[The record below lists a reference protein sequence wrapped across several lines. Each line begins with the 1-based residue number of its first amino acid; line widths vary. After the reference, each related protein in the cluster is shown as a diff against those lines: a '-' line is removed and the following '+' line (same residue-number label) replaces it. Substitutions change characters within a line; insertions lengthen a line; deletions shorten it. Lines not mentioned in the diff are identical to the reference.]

1 MLTHVEKL
9 DKVTLFNNKIAS
21 NMSLMYV
28 CMVRLFVVSCIRSIK
43 DRSRVLTP
51 KLTVVDQRGLITNT

>member
-1 MLTHVEKL
+1 MILALTPGERQ
-9 DKVTLFNNKIAS
+9 
-21 NMSLMYV
+21 MSYVCMYV

>member
-1 MLTHVEKL
+1 MGGR
-9 DKVTLFNNKIAS
+9 
-21 NMSLMYV
+21 SLGILMVKFRDSHSSAPVCMYV
-28 CMVRLFVVSCIRSIK
+28 CMVMLFVVSCIRSIK

>member
-1 MLTHVEKL
+1 MGRDLRPHFWAMYVC
-9 DKVTLFNNKIAS
+9 
-21 NMSLMYV
+21 MYV

>member
-1 MLTHVEKL
+1 M
-9 DKVTLFNNKIAS
+9 NRAS
-21 NMSLMYV
+21 NAVVVFWRCSLLAVYVCMYV

>member
-1 MLTHVEKL
+1 MPSRPLRIVRAGMY
-9 DKVTLFNNKIAS
+9 VC
-21 NMSLMYV
+21 MYV

-51 KLTVVDQRGLITNT
+51 KLTVVDQRGLITDP